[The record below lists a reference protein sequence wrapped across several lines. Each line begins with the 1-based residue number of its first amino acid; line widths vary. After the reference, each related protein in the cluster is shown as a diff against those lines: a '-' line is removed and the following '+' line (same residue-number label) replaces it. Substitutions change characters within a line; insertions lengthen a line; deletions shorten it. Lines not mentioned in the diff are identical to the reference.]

1 MGSEMCIRD
10 RLDFVPEITIFYN
23 RVVGGRSSGGG
34 GRGGVDGRSIS
45 LEGCMQLTWG
55 FFLCIEED
63 N

>member
-1 MGSEMCIRD
+1 MQKTVEQ
-10 RLDFVPEITIFYN
+10 LDFVSEITIFYS

-45 LEGCMQLTWG
+45 LGGCMQLTWG
-55 FFLCIEED
+55 FCLCVEED